1 LPEEARKEKK
11 RMGEAINNLVK
22 DFSKNQLIAYFLLI
36 WALTFL
42 LSAISGFIWIAEGHA
57 SILDIIVDGLRYM
70 AQIGCA
76 AILAMLGLKILNE
89 PQ

>member
-1 LPEEARKEKK
+1 
-11 RMGEAINNLVK
+11 MGEAITNLVK
-22 DFSKNQLIAYFLLI
+22 DFSKNQLIAYFLLL

-42 LSAISGFIWIAEGHA
+42 FSAISGFIWLAEGHA
-57 SILDIIVDGLRYM
+57 SILDLIVDGLWGM
-70 AQIGCA
+70 TKIGCA